1 MDGKEEFIML
11 TSALDKSNIE
21 CAKLLNSR
29 EYLLGKRLIAFWK
42 AIKTANFKE
51 VVKILKKKFA
61 QAKIKEIHFFDK
73 KNGIFKC
80 ENAIFL

>member
-29 EYLLGKRLIAFWK
+29 EYLLGKRLIAFRK

-51 VVKILKKKFA
+51 V
-61 QAKIKEIHFFDK
+61 IK
-73 KNGIFKC
+73 
-80 ENAIFL
+80 